1 MSSSDVGA
9 MARVEIARIK
19 PSPTE
24 AVVDQQIAYAAGYIR
39 CACDA
44 GLITEEQWHSLTREI
59 DAERALWVSER
70 EKVKKLHQASAE
82 IEVES
87 ALKHLR

>member
-1 MSSSDVGA
+1 MSFSDVAA

-19 PSPTE
+19 PSQTE
-24 AVVDQQIAYAAGYIR
+24 SVLDQQIAYATGYIR
-39 CACDA
+39 CARDN
-44 GLITEEQWHSLTREI
+44 GLITEDQWRTLTHEI
-59 DAERALWVSER
+59 ETEKTSWISER
-70 EKVKKLHQASAE
+70 DKVRKLHQASAE